1 MRTPVNQLTRMH
13 DAHNL
18 AILIAQETAPTMQD
32 ERYALKLA
40 HRHYCTLNEL
50 QVEYNL
56 ARDEDEAISRIYLKL
71 AQGEREASPETKRKT
86 AKLESNTKYGK
97 FDEKEI

>member
-1 MRTPVNQLTRMH
+1 MRTPINQLTRMH

-18 AILIAQETAPTMQD
+18 AVLIASETAPTMQD

-50 QVEYNL
+50 QVEYKL

-71 AQGEREASPETKRKT
+71 AQGEKEAR
-86 AKLESNTKYGK
+86 N
-97 FDEKEI
+97 D

>member
-18 AILIAQETAPTMQD
+18 AVLIARKTDPTMQE

-40 HRHYCTLNEL
+40 HRHYCTLYEL
-50 QVEYNL
+50 QLEYYHAPN
-56 ARDEDEAISRIYLKL
+56 EDEAISRIYLKL
-71 AQGEREASPETKRKT
+71 AQGEREAAPESKRKT
-86 AKLESNTKYGK
+86 AKLESNTQYGK
-97 FDEKEI
+97 EI

>member
-18 AILIAQETAPTMQD
+18 AVLIARKTTPTIQD

-56 ARDEDEAISRIYLKL
+56 AKDEDEAISRIYLKL
-71 AQGEREASPETKRKT
+71 AQGEKEARNDETI
-86 AKLESNTKYGK
+86 
-97 FDEKEI
+97 KEI